1 MNSYINNTRSD
12 SILTIN
18 VVSAEDLKEALRL
31 SEVGNV
37 DVYSSVTVG
46 LGINDIEV
54 PAGKQLRT
62 SGNVVMSFVAVRS
75 GIR

>member
-1 MNSYINNTRSD
+1 MNSYINNTRTD

-18 VVSAEDLKEALRL
+18 VVSADDLTKALRL

-37 DVYSSVTVG
+37 DVYTSLALG

-54 PAGKQLRT
+54 PAGKQLRA
-62 SGNVVMSFVAVRS
+62 SGNVEMSFVAVRS
-75 GIR
+75 GAR